1 MRKEDRIIFHRE
13 LGKII
18 EPRLHKVKNG
28 WRRELATRDI
38 YTKRVD
44 HHYRKHGD
52 GMWNFSRD
60 IISRRHH
67 FTWDYD
73 YFSWMDEIAPYTWI
87 YHYRDFIRD
96 QYYQFKISIR
106 ERREI
111 HPDDGEPNE
120 LYLMFEK
127 NMHNGGNS
135 FVARVVLT
143 RHTPENDKSF
153 KLAYHDTHPGTI
165 FTNKYDDAGLTDHQK
180 ARVLVSLADDF
191 LTMLLHRHSDNLP
204 QIWFEIDQILPIY
217 MSFCY
222 RYRHCTFE
230 LDDPN
235 YSCDQRPKPA
245 FMEYLRPDEL

>member
-1 MRKEDRIIFHRE
+1 MGGDANLQLGTSIRSELITTIANMGMACGIFHVA
-13 LGKII
+13 LFHADITLHGIMII
-18 EPRLHKVKNG
+18 LAG
-28 WRRELATRDI
+28 WMKLP
-38 YTKRVD
+38 
-44 HHYRKHGD
+44 
-52 GMWNFSRD
+52 
-60 IISRRHH
+60 
-67 FTWDYD
+67 
-73 YFSWMDEIAPYTWI
+73 PYTWI

-165 FTNKYDDAGLTDHQK
+165 FTNKYDDAGLTGHQK
-180 ARVLVSLADDF
+180 ARVLISLADDF

-204 QIWFEIDQILPIY
+204 QIWFEVNQILPIY

-230 LDDPN
+230 LDDPD
-235 YSCDQRPKPA
+235 YSCERKPNA
-245 FMEYLRPDEL
+245 GFIEYLRPDEL